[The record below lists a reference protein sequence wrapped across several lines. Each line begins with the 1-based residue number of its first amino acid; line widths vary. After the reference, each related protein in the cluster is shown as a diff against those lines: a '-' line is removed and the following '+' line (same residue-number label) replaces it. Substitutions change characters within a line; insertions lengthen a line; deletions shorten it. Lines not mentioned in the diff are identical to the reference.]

1 MQTSTITVQVFTG
14 CDANNSPTYS
24 TRTVSVIQG
33 TEEAERLKFEQAAIA
48 DGATCKTGYGNG
60 FANLLN
66 EIREM
71 SAILIHGTEQT
82 LNVVG
87 KGFNAL
93 QDDGILSEGNW
104 QYLPAKISLKSGLLA
119 QLATGSAPDASITMA
134 TEKPQ
139 TGAAL
144 SEQINTEITNLDT
157 TIKTAIT
164 EATTQRTQEISQL
177 TTPVFSW
184 DALL

>member
-48 DGATCKTGYGNG
+48 DGATCKIGSGSG

-66 EIREM
+66 EVRDIASSLM
-71 SAILIHGTEQT
+71 NATEQT
-82 LNVVG
+82 INVVG

-104 QYLPAKISLKSGLLA
+104 QYLPPNVSLKSGIIA
-119 QLATGSAPDASITMA
+119 QLATGSILDATVTVA
-134 TEKPQ
+134 TETPQ
-139 TGAAL
+139 TGTAL
-144 SEQINTEITNLDT
+144 SQQINTEISNLN
-157 TIKTAIT
+157 TAIQT
-164 EATTQRTQEISQL
+164 AINNAVTARNQEINS
-177 TTPVFSW
+177 
-184 DALL
+184 